1 MIATEQKLK
10 RIALLGNPNAG
21 KSSLFNALTGL
32 NQKVGNFAGV
42 TVDKKIGTSR
52 LSKDEKVEIV
62 DLPGIYSLFAKSP
75 DERVVLDVLL
85 DENSELK
92 PDLLL
97 LILDAVNIERS
108 LVLLTQA
115 KELGFPVVAAINML
129 DVAETQGLQFD
140 LQALQTQLKTPI
152 IRINARKESG
162 IKELKAFL
170 SQQELET
177 EAPNKNN
184 QFRKQLLLTQAPFLR
199 FLSAED
205 RAKLEEE
212 FDSSNQDH
220 TDLQFEDT
228 FARMNRVQS
237 ILAASLNQQQKKQKT
252 FSELL
257 DQIITHP
264 VLGYLIYG
272 VVLLLIFQ
280 MIFVL
285 ADYPMTWIDEGFAA
299 LNSWLQ
305 SSLPAS
311 PLTSLL
317 TDGVIAGI
325 GGVVIFIPQIAL
337 LFGVIALLEESGY
350 MSRVVFLMDRPMRLF
365 GLSGKSVVP
374 LISGAACAVPA
385 IMAARSIGSWK
396 ERLVTVFVTPL
407 ISCAAR
413 LPVYVIIIALVI
425 PEDSFLGFN
434 LQGLTLLALYLI
446 GIIGAL
452 LTALVMRAFLRT
464 KERHFFVMD
473 LPSYKTPRWKPV
485 LLTIYQKTRV
495 FVLEA
500 GKIILAISILLWGLA
515 SYGPPAAMQQ
525 AEKEAKASFE
535 QQQGT
540 EQTYEDLLASKK
552 LEASYIGHLGHFI
565 EPAIRPLGYDWKIGI
580 GLIASFAARE
590 VFVGTLSTIYSVGD
604 ESEDKLL
611 GKMQKATFR
620 DNGKPVFT
628 LAAGLSLLIFYAFAM
643 QCMSTVAIVYRE
655 TGGWKWPIIQ
665 LIYMTGLAYV
675 LALLTYQI
683 FA

>member
-1 MIATEQKLK
+1 MIAAEQKLK

-42 TVDKKIGTSR
+42 TVDKKTGICR
-52 LSKDEKVEIV
+52 LSKDEKIEII

-75 DERVVLDVLL
+75 DERVVLEVLL
-85 DENSELK
+85 DENSNLR
-92 PDLLL
+92 PDLIL

-115 KELGFPVVAAINML
+115 QELGIPVVAAINML
-129 DVAETQGLQFD
+129 DVAEDQGLQFD
-140 LQALQTQLKTPI
+140 LHNLQTALQVPI
-152 IRINARKESG
+152 LRINARKEDG
-162 IKELKAFL
+162 IKELKAL
-170 SQQELET
+170 L
-177 EAPNKNN
+177 
-184 QFRKQLLLTQAPFLR
+184 RKQDLEQKLHSKTNFKEHLLLTQAPFLG
-199 FLSAED
+199 FLEAEEKA
-205 RAKLEEE
+205 RLEAQLNQSEK
-212 FDSSNQDH
+212 DS
-220 TDLQFEDT
+220 TDIQLEDT
-228 FARMNRVQS
+228 FDRMNKIQL
-237 ILAASLNQQQKKQKT
+237 ILEQVLRQEDKSTKT
-252 FSELL
+252 FSEKV
-257 DQIITHP
+257 DQIVTDP
-264 VLGYLIYG
+264 VWGYLIYG

-299 LNSWLQ
+299 LNGWLQ
-305 SSLPAS
+305 SSLPES

-425 PEDSFLGFN
+425 PDERFLGFN
-434 LQGLTLLALYLI
+434 LQGLTLLGLYLI
-446 GIIGAL
+446 GILGAL
-452 LTALVMRAFLRT
+452 LTALVMRAFLKT
-464 KERHFFVMD
+464 KERSFFVMD
-473 LPSYKTPRWKPV
+473 LPSYKTPRWKAV

-515 SYGPPAAMQQ
+515 SYGPPAAMQK
-525 AEKEAKASFE
+525 AEEEAKVAFE
-535 QQQGT
+535 KQDDQG
-540 EQTYEDLLASKK
+540 QSYEDLLASKK

-580 GLIASFAARE
+580 GLITSFAARE

-604 ESEDKLL
+604 ESEDKLIA
-611 GKMQKATFR
+611 KMNKATFR
-620 DNGKPVFT
+620 DSGKPVFT
-628 LAAGLSLLIFYAFAM
+628 FATGISLLLFYAFAM
-643 QCMSTVAIVYRE
+643 QCMSTVAIVFRE
-655 TGGWKWPIIQ
+655 TAGWKWPIIQ
-665 LIYMTGLAYV
+665 LIYMTGLAYI
-675 LALLTYQI
+675 LALIAYQI
-683 FA
+683 LS